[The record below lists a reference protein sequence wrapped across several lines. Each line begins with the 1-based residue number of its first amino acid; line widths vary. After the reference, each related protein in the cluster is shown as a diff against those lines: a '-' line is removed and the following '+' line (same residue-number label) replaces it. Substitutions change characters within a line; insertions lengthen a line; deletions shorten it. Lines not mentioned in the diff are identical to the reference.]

1 MPKPTRADVEQWVE
15 EARNTFATFVSMRKN
30 WDKLV
35 QRELEPSLD
44 PRLGGVP
51 VTYKTPDLEE
61 AEHDYGDILTM
72 NPTRFAGIQRET
84 GAHAESA
91 MSDGVLVAAATWQ
104 EENKGR
110 WIDRANAIGQVRYGV
125 NIMRML
131 HREVVPDEE
140 HNVAWPFYFED
151 VVVTATAWLRR
162 QRKANVFVYEYEIPV
177 LEACESISVTGKTL
191 KRDKGGEYAD
201 TKKYVPAIDQA
212 GKLAWVGDAEEKDTS
227 EWSKTLKGVIVEYQD
242 KDKTCPI
249 CDDKHP
255 LWCGIEILYSDGEA
269 VKDGVIISEYTL
281 PYKHA
286 GSFRIVPGRTS
297 NSRNPHWYYR
307 PLEYRLIVEATVINW
322 CLSVLLL
329 LANRDSA
336 EDRLY
341 ETLSAMPDGLA
352 DRLLAH
358 EDGWNNETIDMPE
371 AGGGK
376 IPVLP
381 GKLEMWPAQLA
392 QVLWEVYQDAV
403 RRFEAAKPN
412 RFLMGENN
420 QEAAQGTGT
429 ANLQA
434 LQQSR
439 LPFSWLLSQ
448 SDTFILEA
456 KEDQFHA
463 IKYWDYEAEA
473 GEEMHFGV
481 DLGGDEPTKGLS
493 PKAGEHRFV
502 SASKLQ
508 KKFDLTLVTESET
521 LQEQQERRRQAYE
534 AYDRGW
540 IDDGQV
546 IEAIGYADVEAQQR
560 RIAKYQLKRDMAPV
574 KRTAQKA
581 TLMALMSAVSDI
593 DPMLLQGGM
602 MPPPMGGAPMQPEG
616 APAPAVTLPPVQG
629 ASGGPSPLGGGMV

>member
-1 MPKPTRADVEQWVE
+1 MPKPTRVDIEHWVTQVRDQF
-15 EARNTFATFVSMRKN
+15 ATFATTRKT

-44 PRLGGVP
+44 PRLGGTP
-51 VTYKTPDLEE
+51 VNYKTPDLEE

-84 GAHAESA
+84 GAHAENA
-91 MSDGVLVAAATWQ
+91 MGDAVLVAAKTWQ
-104 EENKGR
+104 DENTGR
-110 WIDRANAIGQVRYGV
+110 WIDRANSLGQARYGV

-131 HREVVPDEE
+131 HREIEPDEDR
-140 HNVAWPFYFED
+140 NVSWPFYFED
-151 VVVTATAWLRR
+151 VVVTACGWLRR
-162 QRKANVFVYEYEIPV
+162 NRRAHVFVYEYEIPII
-177 LEACESISVTGKTL
+177 EACDAISVSGKAL
-191 KRDKGGEYAD
+191 KGKAGDYSDSKR
-201 TKKYVPAIDQA
+201 YVPAIDQA
-212 GKLAWVGDAEEKDTS
+212 GKLAWVGDAEERDTS
-227 EWSKTLKGVIVEYQD
+227 NWDKTLKGVVVEYQD
-242 KDKTCPI
+242 KDKMCPV

-255 LWCGIEILYSDGEA
+255 LWCGMEILYGDDENM
-269 VKDGVIISEYTL
+269 KDGVIISEYTL
-281 PYKHA
+281 PYRHA

-341 ETLSAMPDGLA
+341 ETLSGMPDGVASRLA
-352 DRLLAH
+352 IH
-358 EDGWNNETIDMPE
+358 EDAWEKDTIDMPE
-371 AGGGK
+371 SGGGK

-392 QVLWEVYQDAV
+392 EVLWQVYEDAV

-439 LPFSWLLSQ
+439 MPFSWLLSQ

-463 IKYWDYEAEA
+463 IRYWDHEAETS
-473 GEEMHFGV
+473 EEMHFGV
-481 DLGGDEPTKGLS
+481 DLGGEEPTKGLS
-493 PKAGEHRFV
+493 PTAGEHRYV
-502 SASKLQ
+502 SASKL
-508 KKFDLTLVTESET
+508 KYKFDLTLVTESET
-521 LQEQQERRRQAYE
+521 LQEQSERRRQAYE

-540 IDDGQV
+540 IDDAQV

-574 KRTAQKA
+574 KRNAQKA

-593 DPMLLQGGM
+593 DPMLIQSGM
-602 MPPPMGGAPMQPEG
+602 MPPAPPMGAPEG

-629 ASGGPSPLGGGMV
+629 MSGGPSPVSMNGGPV